1 MEAIVKIS
9 GKQYRVAEGARLTVD
24 RLATGVGDE
33 VSFGDVLMLTD
44 GARATVGRP
53 TIDGAAVTVRVVAAT
68 RGPKLIVYKY
78 KAKKRFRRTQGARAE
93 QSLLEVLTV
102 SGPGSKAKPAKA
114 PATAEPKTDETET
127 EAAKPRAR
135 SAKTTAAAE
144 PKAAETE
151 TEAAKPAKATATEVA
166 KPAKATAA
174 EDAKPAKAAATAKA
188 KATAT
193 QAVKPKATKPQAKR
207 PPQPESE

>member
-68 RGPKLIVYKY
+68 RGRKLIVYKY

-151 TEAAKPAKATATEVA
+151 TEAAKAAKATATE
-166 KPAKATAA
+166 
-174 EDAKPAKAAATAKA
+174 DAKPTKAAATAEA
-188 KATAT
+188 KAAR
-193 QAVKPKATKPQAKR
+193 AVKPKATKPQAKK

>member
-144 PKAAETE
+144 PKAAEAE
-151 TEAAKPAKATATEVA
+151 TEAAKAAKATATD
-166 KPAKATAA
+166 
-174 EDAKPAKAAATAKA
+174 DAKPAKAAATAEA
-188 KATAT
+188 KAAR
-193 QAVKPKATKPQAKR
+193 AAKPKATKPQAKR